1 MKRKARIGIVTN
13 KMSEQVY
20 NHLEQKAQTNE
31 LSQYIISLVEKD
43 LRNSFLQDQFFLVK
57 SELEEMYSTIHKMKD
72 VFKKDEKTDDFN
84 TVETLINLEV
94 VADEEVNTSGF
105 EESVEMDF

>member
-13 KMSEQVY
+13 KMSDIVY
-20 NHLEQKAQTNE
+20 NHLDQKAQSNE

-43 LRNSFLQDQFFLVK
+43 LQHSFLQEQFSLVK
-57 SELEEMYSTIHKMKD
+57 SELEDMHSTINKMKK
-72 VFKKDEKTDDFN
+72 VFRQEEKAE
-84 TVETLINLEV
+84 VIYSEETLVNLEV
-94 VADEEVNTSGF
+94 VTDEEVNKSGF

>member
-43 LRNSFLQDQFFLVK
+43 LQNSFLQDQFFLVK
-57 SELEEMYSTIHKMKD
+57 SELEEMHSTINKMKK
-72 VFKKDEKTDDFN
+72 VFRQNEEVNVLAND
-84 TVETLINLEV
+84 ETLVNLEV
-94 VADEEVNTSGF
+94 VSDEEVSKSGF

>member
-43 LRNSFLQDQFFLVK
+43 LQNSFLQEQFTLVK
-57 SELEEMYSTIHKMKD
+57 SELEEMHSTINKMKK
-72 VFKKDEKTDDFN
+72 VFKQEEKM
-84 TVETLINLEV
+84 VEIGVEETLVNLDV
-94 VADEEVNTSGF
+94 VADEEVNKSGF
-105 EESVEMDF
+105 EESVELDF